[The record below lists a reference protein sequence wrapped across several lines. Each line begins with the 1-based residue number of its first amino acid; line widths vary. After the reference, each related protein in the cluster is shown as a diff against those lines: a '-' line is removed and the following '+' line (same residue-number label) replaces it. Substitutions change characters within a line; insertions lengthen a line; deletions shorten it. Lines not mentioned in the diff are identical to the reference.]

1 MGLNPDM
8 LEKCCPVPGPPGPQ
22 GPQGPQGDPGP
33 QGDQGDPGPQGP
45 QGDPGPKGDQGDPGP
60 KGDQGDPGPEGPPGP
75 SALPST
81 VASATGLITTTS
93 STPVLAAGMSITPVA
108 GTYLV
113 HFTGSTKQGNLGNT
127 IYVEMSIWSGG
138 VQNNPSRIWSDS
150 VTLTPFGCVA
160 IVIVNGAQAIE
171 GRWRRT
177 APPPP
182 PNAATMD
189 GTRSLTVIRI
199 A

>member
-1 MGLNPDM
+1 MHSMNPDM

-22 GPQGPQGDPGP
+22 GPQG
-33 QGDQGDPGPQGP
+33 
-45 QGDPGPKGDQGDPGP
+45 
-60 KGDQGDPGPEGPPGP
+60 DPGPEGPPGP
-75 SALPST
+75 SALPSA
-81 VASATGLITTTS
+81 VVSAAGLITTTS
-93 STPVLAAGMSITPVA
+93 SVPILATGMTITPVA

-127 IYVEMSIWSGG
+127 IYVEMTIWSGG
-138 VQNNPSRIWSDS
+138 VQNNPSLLLSDS

-160 IVIVNGAQAIE
+160 IVTVNGAQAIE

-182 PNAATMD
+182 PTTASMD
-189 GTRSLTVIRI
+189 GTRTLTIIRI